1 MCGRNA
7 IGMQKINFFSKIFQ
21 HFTGSFW
28 DCWAQFFSLKKHP
41 WSFKIWCLKKNTTIC
56 IIFLKWQS
64 FFHLLTHCGNLS
76 KRWKGS
82 SVSSLNCVYSML
94 PPPPLCCPLT
104 YLVVYNGC
112 IGCKPAVSKVL
123 AQMECLECA
132 IRVSRKLQLPSKEL
146 FFFYFFFLQMDP
158 MCIRRQTVGSNWDPR
173 ISSVVST
180 EGKINENFVKSY
192 ILCRHIKLEYLLF
205 LQIICLQMS
214 LFLNYKRNPFLS

>member
-7 IGMQKINFFSKIFQ
+7 IGMHKINFFFSKIFQ

-28 DCWAQFFSLKKHP
+28 DCWAQFFSSKKHH
-41 WSFKIWCLKKNTTIC
+41 WFFKIWCLKKHHHNNF
-56 IIFLKWQS
+56 FLKWQS

-205 LQIICLQMS
+205 LQIICLQMF
-214 LFLNYKRNPFLS
+214 LFLNY

>member
-1 MCGRNA
+1 MYYFPE
-7 IGMQKINFFSKIFQ
+7 MTVF
-21 HFTGSFW
+21 
-28 DCWAQFFSLKKHP
+28 
-41 WSFKIWCLKKNTTIC
+41 
-56 IIFLKWQS
+56 
-64 FFHLLTHCGNLS
+64 FFHLITHCGNLS

-173 ISSVVST
+173 ISSVVSDD
-180 EGKINENFVKSY
+180 E
-192 ILCRHIKLEYLLF
+192 KL
-205 LQIICLQMS
+205 MKNS
-214 LFLNYKRNPFLS
+214 SNPIFSADI